1 MTTSIAASS
10 TTPASPPASNR
21 PRPRAIADTLV
32 LARRS
37 VTVVFRTPTVIIA
50 NAFLPVVL
58 LSVMTASF
66 AKIVMP
72 GADYSDY
79 VNQVLPL
86 FAVMGLVFASVDTG
100 LAAHKDL
107 HSGMDSRL
115 RAMPMSRFAPLT
127 GRILGDAVRNLMT
140 LMILLAV
147 GVGLGF
153 RFTAGVL
160 PAVGAVALMML
171 FGSCFA
177 WIPMLAALISKSAE
191 SMATVLTG
199 LLLVLSFLSVG
210 FVPLDDL
217 PAWAQ
222 PVARIN
228 PVSSV
233 VEAVRALAHG
243 GPTAA
248 PVLKTL
254 AWSAVIAIGFGAL
267 SLKRYRKEGR

>member
-1 MTTSIAASS
+1 MTAVDPGA
-10 TTPASPPASNR
+10 TTPSRAVAPS
-21 PRPRAIADTLV
+21 PRPNALADTMV

-37 VTVVFRTPTVIIA
+37 VTVVFRTPTVIFA
-50 NAFLPVVL
+50 NAFLPVLL

-72 GADYSDY
+72 GADYRDY

-107 HSGMDSRL
+107 HSGMDTRL
-115 RAMPMSRFAPLT
+115 RSMPMSRVAPLT
-127 GRILGDAVRNLMT
+127 GRILGDAVRNLVT
-140 LMILLAV
+140 LTILLAV
-147 GVGLGF
+147 GFVLGF
-153 RFTAGVL
+153 RFDAGLL
-160 PAVGAVALMML
+160 PALGAVALMML
-171 FGSCFA
+171 FGSSFA
-177 WIPMLAALISKSAE
+177 WIPVFGALVAKSSE

-199 LLLVLSFLSVG
+199 VLLVLSFLSVG

-217 PAWAQ
+217 PSWAQ
-222 PVARIN
+222 PVARAN

-243 GPTAA
+243 GPTAG
-248 PVLKTL
+248 PVVKTL
-254 AWSAVIAIGFGAL
+254 AWSAVIAVVFATLAL
-267 SLKRYRKEGR
+267 RRYRREGR